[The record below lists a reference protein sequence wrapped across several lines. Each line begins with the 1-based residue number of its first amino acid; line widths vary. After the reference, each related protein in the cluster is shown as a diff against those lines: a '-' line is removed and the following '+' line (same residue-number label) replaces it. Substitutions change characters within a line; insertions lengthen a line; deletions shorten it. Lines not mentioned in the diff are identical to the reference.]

1 MRLEVEVTEEDGG
14 LFRATAVHYPEV
26 SVTGRS
32 EKEALGLIL
41 EAVEKHLLRQARDQQ
56 A

>member
-1 MRLEVEVTEEDGG
+1 MKLEVEVIEEGVG
-14 LFRATAVHYPEV
+14 MFRATAVAYPEV
-26 SVTGRS
+26 SVTGRT

-41 EAVEKHLLRQARDQQ
+41 EAVEKHLLKQARDQQ

>member
-1 MRLEVEVTEEDGG
+1 MKLEVEVIEEDGG
-14 LFRATAVHYPEV
+14 LIRATAVAYPEV
-26 SVTGRS
+26 SVTGRT

-41 EAVEKHLLRQARDQQ
+41 EAVEKHLLKQARDQR